1 MYSPE
6 RVSDSI
12 LKVEEIVFIDAQQ
25 VTGVEV
31 HVSFLVDVMQLLLL
45 SLLQVSR
52 ITVERRIHCYFTNQ
66 ESRLTCGRLIRERSS
81 LQVVGHNVIIL
92 HSVWHQCVEAQ
103 MKTVLFWCIVQQI
116 LDGILGFY
124 SILKTFTVFK
134 DCTKWI
140 VQNTDLES
148 LNFDLNVFSN
158 AQNHQI
164 LSAHRARILETPNVI
179 SPSSPST
186 L

>member
-1 MYSPE
+1 MYLPE

-12 LKVEEIVFIDAQQ
+12 LKVEEIVFIDAEQ
-25 VTGVEV
+25 VTSVEV
-31 HVSFLVDVMQLLLL
+31 HVPFLMDVMQLLLL

-52 ITVERRIHCYFTNQ
+52 ITAERRIHCYFTNQ
-66 ESRLTCGRLIRERSS
+66 EPRLTCGRLIQERSS
-81 LQVVGHNVIIL
+81 LQVVERNVIIL

-116 LDGILGFY
+116 PDGILGFY
-124 SILKTFTVFK
+124 SILKAFTVFK

-140 VQNTDLES
+140 VQNTDLEN
-148 LNFDLNVFSN
+148 LKFDLNVFSD

-164 LSAHRARILETPNVI
+164 LSTHRARILETPNVI